1 MVPTPEPVAPEL
13 ADRLTLISAADPVD
27 EVALRRFVADA
38 NRLMSADAATGH
50 QLLGRVAA
58 LRWDVH
64 EVKRR
69 HRLSVS
75 LGDPVLSRC
84 NFAHSL
90 SIVGLTDDAFE
101 VALEASEHAP
111 DDLFALNVLIN
122 AALANGRLRDAQ
134 THLNRWRKLS
144 SNNET
149 SLARDID
156 SLVVALDQGLFSQ
169 DGVLEILRL
178 AATIQINARARCDR
192 VTVSESFE
200 EPGSFLMTQYVIAS
214 ASRAVDLNCE
224 LADRWAESPALQAD
238 PGLQFKP
245 MFIGTIID
253 GDHA

>member
-1 MVPTPEPVAPEL
+1 MARSATVLRCCPYVPHLHGAHARASCSAL

-64 EVKRR
+64 EMKRR

-90 SIVGLTDDAFE
+90 SIVGLTDDALE

-134 THLNRWRKLS
+134 RHLNRWRKLS
-144 SNNET
+144 
-149 SLARDID
+149 
-156 SLVVALDQGLFSQ
+156 LV
-169 DGVLEILRL
+169 
-178 AATIQINARARCDR
+178 NASVHVYGHSR
-192 VTVSESFE
+192 
-200 EPGSFLMTQYVIAS
+200 S
-214 ASRAVDLNCE
+214 ASHGCNPDQ
-224 LADRWAESPALQAD
+224 SMS
-238 PGLQFKP
+238 G
-245 MFIGTIID
+245 
-253 GDHA
+253 